1 MVVQIILN
9 HERVGGYTQRVWCIN
24 TELLKK
30 YKPIG
35 NNMPHN
41 IVDMLENENYM
52 TSMDGAIDKMV
63 LTSNMQVNADWYE
76 EEEEE
81 MIKQG
86 VVTFNVPIDKEFE
99 ICYC

>member
-9 HERVGGYTQRVWCIN
+9 HERVGGHTQHVWCID
-24 TELLKK
+24 TSLLRN

-41 IVDMLENENYM
+41 IIDMLENENYM

-81 MIKQG
+81 MIKQR
-86 VVTFNVPIDKEFE
+86 VITFNVPIDKEFE